1 MQDGSSRNTE
11 FEEIVNRHHRRI
23 LSIAYRMLGSMEE
36 AKDMAQETFIRLWKF
51 GSNLQEEKTV
61 FGFLARTVTNLCI
74 DQLRNRK
81 RWSLFSLDSVTARN
95 ELISLEDPSGEASK
109 KQLVQHVLTSADKLK
124 PMQKAVFVLRDMEGC
139 SVKETAHILDC
150 SENNVLVTLH
160 KARKNLKKWLK
171 PILGEFAAIRGNQQ
185 T

>member
-51 GSNLQEEKTV
+51 GSTLQEEKTA

-74 DQLRNRK
+74 DQLRHRK
-81 RWSLFSLDSVTARN
+81 RWSLFSLDSVTVAN
-95 ELISLEDPSGEASK
+95 ELVSFEDPAGEAGK
-109 KQLVQHVLTSADKLK
+109 KQLVQLVLKNADRLK
-124 PMQKAVFVLRDMEGC
+124 PMQKAVFVLRDIEGC
-139 SVKETAHILDC
+139 SVRETAHILDC

-171 PILGEFAAIRGNQQ
+171 PHLSDLAA